1 MTRTRPW
8 RRTTLH
14 LSHILLTEGR
24 TFIGNPFGIR
34 LIYLHT
40 QPQVR
45 FFMVFF
51 QHATGRVHRIQVQWI
66 SLVAVGDAAPRQ
78 IVG

>member
-24 TFIGNPFGIR
+24 TFIDNPFGIR
-34 LIYLHT
+34 PVYLHT

-45 FFMVFF
+45 SFMISI
-51 QHATGRVHRIQVQWI
+51 QHATGRVHRIQVQRS

-78 IVG
+78 IVR